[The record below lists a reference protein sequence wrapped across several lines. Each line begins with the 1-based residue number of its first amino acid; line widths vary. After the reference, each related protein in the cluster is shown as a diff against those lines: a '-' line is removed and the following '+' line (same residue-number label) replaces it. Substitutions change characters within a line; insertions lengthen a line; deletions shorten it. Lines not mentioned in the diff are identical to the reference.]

1 MPARSLYVIAY
12 DVRDPARLQKVLAVV
27 RGWSTGGQKS
37 VHECWLE
44 EAELAR
50 LVRELEAVIDP
61 DVDSLVVVRP
71 EDPRKTR
78 TLGIATPP
86 EDREWFFF

>member
-12 DVRDPARLQKVLAVV
+12 DVRDPARLQKVLEVV
-27 RGWSTGGQKS
+27 RGWSTGGQRS

-50 LVRELEAVIDP
+50 LVRELEAVIDR

-71 EDPRKTR
+71 EDPRATR